1 MKTERRSYSRDTVE
15 TSALR
20 SRSTARAL
28 QVLILMAEAG
38 DELGVREIARRLN
51 IASSIAQRYV
61 STLAE
66 WGFVEQVDDNQKYRI
81 GYRAFQVG
89 QSYVA
94 RNRLQEVSLPELR
107 RMAEKEQI
115 NAYLGVL
122 RDSSVIYLEALQS
135 RGPIAITS
143 MPGTRGALHSTA
155 FGKALLADLSDEEVA
170 AHLGAEPY
178 TRKTAKTK
186 TTFKQVIQDIRRV
199 RQAGYAFSDGEN
211 LPSVF
216 AVGAA
221 IRDRSGRIVA
231 AVSGALPRSDMRDKD
246 RERLRATVVTA
257 AQRISIRLGAPAKGA
272 SDENKQQHAD

>member
-1 MKTERRSYSRDTVE
+1 
-15 TSALR
+15 
-20 SRSTARAL
+20 
-28 QVLILMAEAG
+28 MAEAG

-94 RNRLQEVSLPELR
+94 RTRLQEVSLPELR

-135 RGPIAITS
+135 KGPIAITS

-155 FGKALLADLSDEEVA
+155 CGKALLADLSDEEVA
-170 AHLGAEPY
+170 AHLGPEPY
-178 TRKTAKTK
+178 ERKTASTK

-199 RQAGYAFSDGEN
+199 RRVGYASSDGEN

-216 AVGAA
+216 AIGVGVRDSSGRVVAA
-221 IRDRSGRIVA
+221 I
-231 AVSGALPRSDMRDKD
+231 SGALPRIDLHERDH
-246 RERLRATVVTA
+246 ERLRDAVLAA
-257 AQRISIRLGAPAKGA
+257 AQRVSLRLGAPIA
-272 SDENKQQHAD
+272 SPSAERKRQHAG